1 MAVYGKV
8 DHGRSRQSW
17 TTMDNNGQQWTNT
30 NKYPGCFMHLRC
42 SFFLSWFFFGM
53 FPKKR
58 EEEESMTLCAPIC
71 SSSHRKTPFP
81 PSPQIPI
88 GNTEATLLGSLV
100 AQKRPDTRPKC
111 VVTIIPA
118 QSDQSVAVGTK
129 SGPWGPSEDLWDLQ
143 KGHFGPKR
151 AL

>member
-8 DHGRSRQSW
+8 DHGKSRQRW

-88 GNTEATLLGSLV
+88 GNTEATLIVIHSSKTFQTPFCG
-100 AQKRPDTRPKC
+100 KRSSFHCQLANKNILCNRQDMYFKDKKLNIYRNT
-111 VVTIIPA
+111 
-118 QSDQSVAVGTK
+118 
-129 SGPWGPSEDLWDLQ
+129 
-143 KGHFGPKR
+143 
-151 AL
+151 

>member
-1 MAVYGKV
+1 MEK
-8 DHGRSRQSW
+8 
-17 TTMDNNGQQWTNT
+17 
-30 NKYPGCFMHLRC
+30 
-42 SFFLSWFFFGM
+42 
-53 FPKKR
+53 
-58 EEEESMTLCAPIC
+58 
-71 SSSHRKTPFP
+71 
-81 PSPQIPI
+81 PSKNII
-88 GNTEATLLGSLV
+88 LGDFRGLV